1 MKYTHAGTLP
11 KGLRLSHH
19 LYDITYRVQ
28 VRKREGKGPL
38 GISRHWWEDTIKM
51 GLKNMCQ
58 DDVGWIHLAHDRAQW
73 EFL

>member
-1 MKYTHAGTLP
+1 
-11 KGLRLSHH
+11 
-19 LYDITYRVQ
+19 
-28 VRKREGKGPL
+28 
-38 GISRHWWEDTIKM
+38 M